1 MVHWTISFAC
11 GEARLTLRL
20 WRVRFHHPRPGL
32 NKALKRDANRFDDLF
47 HHFGRISVRRM
58 FGGEG
63 IFAGDLMIGIVVDE
77 QIYFKVADGNRADFE
92 AEGAKPFT
100 YTRGRERNAT
110 SLSYFTVP
118 DRLLDDAEE
127 FGRWAR
133 KAHDV
138 ALAARA
144 SKTTRRRSR

>member
-1 MVHWTISFAC
+1 MRRERLDYAC
-11 GEARLTLRL
+11 
-20 WRVRFHHPRPGL
+20 P
-32 NKALKRDANRFDDLF
+32 NLKRGSDRAPELAASVGPGRTAPDPHRFDDIF
-47 HHFGRISVRRM
+47 HEFGRIAVRRM

-63 IFAGDLMIGIVVDE
+63 IFVGDLMIGLVVRD
-77 QIYFKVADGNRADFE
+77 QIYLKTGDSNRAEFE

-100 YTRGRERNAT
+100 YTRGKERNAT
-110 SLSYFTVP
+110 SLSYYSVP
-118 DRLLDDAEE
+118 ERLLDDSEE

-144 SKTTRRRSR
+144 AKAPKRGSRK

>member
-1 MVHWTISFAC
+1 V
-11 GEARLTLRL
+11 
-20 WRVRFHHPRPGL
+20 
-32 NKALKRDANRFDDLF
+32 KRDPHRFDDLF

-77 QIYFKVADGNRADFE
+77 QIYLKAGDGNRADFE
-92 AEGAKPFT
+92 AEGARPFT
-100 YTRGRERNAT
+100 YERGKERRAT
-110 SLSYFTVP
+110 SLSYYAIA
-118 DRLLDDAEE
+118 DRLLDDTEE

-133 KAHDV
+133 KAHEV

-144 SKTTRRRSR
+144 SKAKRRR